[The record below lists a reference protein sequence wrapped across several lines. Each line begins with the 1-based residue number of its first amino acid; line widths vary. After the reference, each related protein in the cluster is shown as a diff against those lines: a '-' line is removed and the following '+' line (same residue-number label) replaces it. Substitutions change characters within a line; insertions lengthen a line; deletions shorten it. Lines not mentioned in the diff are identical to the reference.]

1 MRADAP
7 AERIAGF
14 VRALRREGYGIGVQ
28 ETLDALRTA
37 GLSEPLDAEFLR
49 TGLRALTCH
58 DSAQWHRFD
67 ALFENYWYPA
77 RAPLPNELSA
87 AETIDP
93 RLLARRRERRGGLT
107 GLAHAMDPDNV
118 YSAEIHQIGAGASRQ
133 NTLSRSDFRFLTD
146 RRDQREI
153 EVLAERLALRIRRR
167 LTRRRREVARGTHI
181 HMRRTLRRNL
191 ATGGLPVH
199 LRFMERRREPPR
211 LIWLQD
217 VSHSMASYSPLLTR
231 FGRGLLRVF
240 PHAEAFVFHTRL
252 FRVTGLYREVNADAL
267 RKRLE
272 ARNELWLGG
281 TRIADSLSHF
291 NRQYAGR
298 YVDRRSIVVILSDGL
313 DSDAPEELIE
323 AVRALRQRAHRILWL
338 NPLLGREGISV
349 AEEFPPALREM
360 LDYVGSAHS
369 LDSLARAAE
378 YLAGA

>member
-1 MRADAP
+1 MSALAP
-7 AERIAGF
+7 AGRIAGF

-49 TGLRALTCH
+49 AGLRALTCH
-58 DSAQWHRFD
+58 DSTQWHRFD
-67 ALFENYWYPA
+67 ALFENYWYPS
-77 RAPLPNELSA
+77 RAPLPGELSA

-93 RLLARRRERRGGLT
+93 RLIARREQRGGLT
-107 GLAHAMDPDNV
+107 GLAHAMDPDNS
-118 YSAEIHQIGAGASRQ
+118 YSAEIEQVGAGASRQ

-153 EVLAERLALRIRRR
+153 EILAERLALRIRRR

-181 HMRRTLRRNL
+181 HMRRTMRRNL

-240 PHAEAFVFHTRL
+240 PDAEAFVFHTRL
-252 FRVTGLYREVNADAL
+252 FRVTALYREVNADAL
-267 RKRLE
+267 RRRLE

-281 TRIADSLSHF
+281 TRIAESLAQF
-291 NRQYAGR
+291 NQRFAGR

-313 DSDAPEELIE
+313 DSDSPDELVE
-323 AVRALRQRAHRILWL
+323 AVQMLRQRASRILWL
-338 NPLLGREGISV
+338 NPLLGRDGITV
-349 AEEFPPALREM
+349 AAEFPPALRAL
-360 LDYVGSAHS
+360 LDYIGPAHS
-369 LDSLARAAE
+369 LDSLARAAG
-378 YLAGA
+378 YLASA